1 MRANTSIARKERQ
14 TVTLTDFRG
23 VDLTTS
29 PLRVAKNRATYMRN
43 LINDHGINHKRP
55 GWSEMLRIDGAKING
70 IFPYQNGDHDV
81 LLIHAG
87 TAFYRAT
94 YNEATGLWS
103 AEQISKEGWGLTDT
117 RSQCVYR
124 GGVAYILGCGNYLA
138 YGKHDDKKYSL
149 VPVSEIAYV
158 PTTTVSINE
167 GDPASDARRATLESV
182 NLLTSKRINKLLGT
196 EKGSNAERASWT
208 LDASIDEESEV
219 VIELTHKC
227 TSPTNDTGTYEVVLK
242 NKNGGRELYCVKSEQ
257 IYGNMAGGACY
268 IEGSSLASGY
278 INFSEGIIEMISP
291 TTPPL
296 ADVENIRVTF
306 SHTTDGYKD
315 RIHKAKY
322 GVLFGTNGAS
332 NRLFVGG
339 NPDHPDMDFWSEYD
353 DFTYF
358 PDGNTMVIGG
368 DQRPVTGYARLSDS
382 TLAIFKESLVGEPS
396 IYYRTG
402 KTTTQIDA
410 DGDTIPADYFPV
422 TAGTAGEGSVS
433 HHAVAN
439 LGGDVLILSPEGV
452 RGIELSANVSSGER
466 YTRDRG
472 RAIYEDL
479 RKKNLA
485 EAVAT
490 VWRGRYFLACG
501 DGVCYVADSRYR
513 ATFEGSPDTGYEWW
527 VWDNVPAR
535 VFAVYKDRLL
545 FGDADG
551 KVCGFVEGTFADREC
566 LALESGSVL
575 GDKGGTLN
583 YADDLNWEV
592 GDRVVLTGG
601 ACALLAT
608 VRSVTDGTCY
618 ADVSQLYD
626 GQKVYIDTVENSG
639 LSEGTPYTVTEV
651 DVVSECFRL
660 ENEAGDTITPLS
672 DGFRLLESVD
682 GEELYVADASDP
694 ATLARGY
701 ATNEDGE
708 RVWNTVFL
716 TTYGGIT
723 KSWTGRYMRVY
734 PVKAE
739 WVTPVMDL
747 GTNLYSKSL
756 LSITVATEPGVDG
769 AVTFGY
775 ETRRVLRHLEAGR
788 ALAVSTEEG
797 ATVVGGGEGFS
808 FGDID
813 FNQFSFDTAFACS
826 YTRRMHLRNF
836 NFITFRFGSECERDC
851 AVSSAV
857 AVYKINRQN
866 RGVR

>member
-1 MRANTSIARKERQ
+1 MRANTNIARKERQ

-55 GWSEMLRIDGAKING
+55 GWSEMLRLDGRING
-70 IFPYQNGDHDV
+70 VFPYQNGEHDV
-81 LLIHAG
+81 LLVHAG
-87 TAFYRAT
+87 TAFYRAA
-94 YNEATGLWS
+94 YDEATGLWS
-103 AEQISKEGWGLTDT
+103 PALISKEGWGLTDT

-138 YGKHDDKKYSL
+138 YGKHGGENYSL

-158 PTTTVSINE
+158 PTTTVSINAGE
-167 GDPASDARRATLESV
+167 NSVIGTNGSSLSAV
-182 NLLTSKRINKLLGT
+182 NLLSPWRKNTAIGLDHDSTAEELSFALDGAIDLDTVVTVEIEEANLFNGFVNGSNTYKLTSKEN
-196 EKGSNAERASWT
+196 
-208 LDASIDEESEV
+208 
-219 VIELTHKC
+219 
-227 TSPTNDTGTYEVVLK
+227 
-242 NKNGGRELYCVKSEQ
+242 ELYDESNQMCGTIERSSNFNIATGLGVIRIKKACKPPVKD
-257 IYGNMAGGACY
+257 NA
-268 IEGSSLASGY
+268 
-278 INFSEGIIEMISP
+278 
-291 TTPPL
+291 
-296 ADVENIRVTF
+296 NITVTF
-306 SHTTDGYKD
+306 SCTTEGYAD
-315 RIHKAKY
+315 RIHKAKF
-322 GVLFGTNGAS
+322 GALFGTNGAS
-332 NRLFVGG
+332 DRLFVGG

-358 PDGNTMVIGG
+358 PDSNTMVIGG
-368 DQRPVTGYARLSDS
+368 DQRPMTGYARLSDS

-439 LGGDVLILSPEGV
+439 LAGDVLILSPEGV

-479 RKKNLA
+479 RHRVLS

-535 VFAVYKDRLL
+535 VFAVYKDKLL
-545 FGDADG
+545 FGTADG
-551 KVCGFVEGTFADREC
+551 KVCAFREGSFADREC
-566 LALESGSVL
+566 LALESGAVL
-575 GDKGGTLN
+575 VDEYGTLD
-583 YADDLNWEV
+583 YADDLNLEV

-608 VRSVTDGTCY
+608 ADRVAGGTCH
-618 ADVSQLYD
+618 AEDVSQLYD
-626 GQKVYIDTVENSG
+626 GQKVYVDAVGNSG
-639 LSEGTPYTVTEV
+639 LLKGTPYTVAEV
-651 DVVSECFRL
+651 DVVSGCFRL

-672 DGFRLLESVD
+672 GGFRLLERVD
-682 GEELYVADASDP
+682 GVELYVADASDP

-716 TTYGGIT
+716 TTYDGIA
-723 KSWTGRYMRVY
+723 SNWTGRYMRAY

-756 LSITVATEPGVDG
+756 LSITVATEPGIDG
-769 AVTFGY
+769 TVTFGY

-788 ALAVSTEEG
+788 ALAVSAEAG

-813 FNQFSFDTAFACS
+813 FNQFAFDTAFACS
-826 YTRRMHLRNF
+826 YTRRLHLRNF
-836 NFITFRFGSECERDC
+836 NFITFRFGSETERDC

-857 AVYKINRQN
+857 AVYKINRKN
-866 RGVR
+866 MGVR

>member
-1 MRANTSIARKERQ
+1 MRANTNIARKERQ

-55 GWSEMLRIDGAKING
+55 GWSEMLRINGAKING

-103 AEQISKEGWGLTDT
+103 PEQISEDGWGLTDT

-138 YGKHDDKKYSL
+138 YGKHDDKEYSL

-158 PTTTVSINE
+158 PTTTVSINA
-167 GDPASDARRATLESV
+167 GDPASDAKRATLESV
-182 NLLTSKRINKLLGT
+182 NLLTPKRINTAIVPVDENNKPL
-196 EKGSNAERASWT
+196 EEYFFE
-208 LDASIDEESEV
+208 LDASIDRNSDV
-219 VIELTHKC
+219 
-227 TSPTNDTGTYEVVLK
+227 
-242 NKNGGRELYCVKSEQ
+242 Q
-257 IYGNMAGGACY
+257 IK
-268 IEGSSLASGY
+268 IEGMRLTATGGMWTDVDLVVKNADNTQKNILYYIISSNGTEELGY
-278 INFSEGIIEMISP
+278 DCGEIFWANGQIKLKVPVRPYDNAQPNVHI
-291 TTPPL
+291 
-296 ADVENIRVTF
+296 TF
-306 SHTTDGYKD
+306 SHTANSQID
-315 RIHKAKY
+315 RVHKAKF
-322 GVLFGTNGAS
+322 GALFGTNGAS
-332 NRLFVGG
+332 DRLFVGG

-396 IYYRTG
+396 VYYRTG

-410 DGDTIPADYFPV
+410 DGDTVPADYFPV

-439 LGGDVLILSPEGV
+439 LAGDVLILSPEGV

-551 KVCGFVEGTFADREC
+551 KVCGFVEGSFADREC
-566 LALESGSVL
+566 LALESGAVL

-583 YADDLNWEV
+583 YADDLNLEV

-608 VRSVTDGTCY
+608 VQAVTDGTCR
-618 ADVSQLYD
+618 AEDVSQLYD
-626 GQKVYIDTVENSG
+626 GQKVYIDTVGNSG
-639 LSEGTPYTVTEV
+639 LFEGTPYTVAEV
-651 DVVSECFRL
+651 DIVSKCFRL
-660 ENEAGDTITPLS
+660 ENEAGDTITPRS

-739 WVTPVMDL
+739 WYSGVMDM
-747 GTNLYSKSL
+747 GTNLYAKTL
-756 LSITVATEPGVDG
+756 LGFTVAGEPGICG
-769 AVTFGY
+769 RVTFGY
-775 ETRRVLRHLEAGR
+775 ETRRREAHQY
-788 ALAVSTEEG
+788 LAVR
-797 ATVVGGGEGFS
+797 GGGS
-808 FGDID
+808 S
-813 FNQFSFDTAFACS
+813 FSFDDADFNDLSFDMAFATS
-826 YTRRMHLRNF
+826 YTKRTNVRNF
-836 NFITFRFGSECERDC
+836 NFIACRWRSEEETDS
-851 AVSSAV
+851 AVSGV
-857 AVYKINRQN
+857 TLTYKVNRKN

>member
-55 GWSEMLRIDGAKING
+55 GWSEMLRRDGRING
-70 IFPYQNGDHDV
+70 VFPYQNGDHDV
-81 LLIHAG
+81 LLVHAG

-103 AEQISKEGWGLTDT
+103 PELISEDDWGLTDT

-138 YGKHDDKKYSL
+138 YGKHDGASYTL

-158 PTTTVSINE
+158 PTTTVSINAGE
-167 GDPASDARRATLESV
+167 GASIGANGSSLSAV
-182 NLLTSKRINKLLGT
+182 NLLSPWRKNTAIGLNYGSTAGNLSFALDGAIDRDTTVTVEIEEAVLMNGYVNGSNTYKLTSSGDGLYDKNGDKCGSIEWSSNFTVADGLGVVYINK
-196 EKGSNAERASWT
+196 
-208 LDASIDEESEV
+208 
-219 VIELTHKC
+219 
-227 TSPTNDTGTYEVVLK
+227 
-242 NKNGGRELYCVKSEQ
+242 
-257 IYGNMAGGACY
+257 ACKPPV
-268 IEGSSLASGY
+268 EGEA
-278 INFSEGIIEMISP
+278 
-291 TTPPL
+291 
-296 ADVENIRVTF
+296 NITVTF
-306 SHTTDGYKD
+306 SCTTEGYAD
-315 RIHKAKY
+315 RIHKARF
-322 GVLFGTNGAS
+322 GALFGTNGAS
-332 NRLFVGG
+332 DRLFVGG

-410 DGDTIPADYFPV
+410 DGDTVPADYFPV

-535 VFAVYKDRLL
+535 VFAVCKDKLL
-545 FGDADG
+545 FGTADG
-551 KVCGFVEGTFADREC
+551 KVCGFVEGSFADREC
-566 LALESGSVL
+566 LALESGAVL
-575 GDKGGTLN
+575 VAEGGTLD
-583 YADDLNWEV
+583 YADDLELEV

-608 VRSVTDGTCY
+608 ADRVAGGTCY
-618 ADVSQLYD
+618 AEDVSQLYD
-626 GQKVYIDTVENSG
+626 GQKVYIDTVGSSG
-639 LSEGTPYTVTEV
+639 LFEGTPYTVAEV
-651 DVVSECFRL
+651 DVVLGCFRL
-660 ENEAGDTITPLS
+660 ENEAGSVVTPPS
-672 DGFRLLESVD
+672 GGFRLLESVD
-682 GEELYVADASDP
+682 GVELYVAKVSDS

-701 ATNEDGE
+701 AINENGE
-708 RVWNTVFL
+708 HVWNTVFL
-716 TTYGGIT
+716 TTYSNT
-723 KSWTGRYMRVY
+723 ASNWTGRYMRVY

-739 WVTPVMDL
+739 WYSGVMDM
-747 GTNLYSKSL
+747 GSNLYAKTL
-756 LSITVATEPGVDG
+756 LGFTVAGEPGICG
-769 AVTFGY
+769 RVTFGY
-775 ETRRVLRHLEAGR
+775 ETRRREEHQYI
-788 ALAVSTEEG
+788 AVR
-797 ATVVGGGEGFS
+797 GGGSSFS
-808 FGDID
+808 FGDAD
-813 FNQFSFDTAFACS
+813 FNDFSFDTAFATS
-826 YTRRMHLRNF
+826 YTRKTNVRNF
-836 NFITFRFGSECERDC
+836 NFIACRWRSEEETDS
-851 AVSSAV
+851 AVSGV
-857 AVYKINRQN
+857 TLVYKINRKN